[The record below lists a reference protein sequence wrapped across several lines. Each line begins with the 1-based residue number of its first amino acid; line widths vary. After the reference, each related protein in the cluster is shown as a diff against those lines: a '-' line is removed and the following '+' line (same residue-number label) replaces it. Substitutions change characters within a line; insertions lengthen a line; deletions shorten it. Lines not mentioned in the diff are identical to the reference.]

1 MHLDSR
7 RITRGFV
14 TRFLSALECLPFA
27 KTLAHS
33 ENTRRAFYSA
43 GEADYNDVQWAHVSI
58 HSSATDDSLSLR
70 RKSGFKPFCQNS
82 LLRKISSG
90 ARGIAS
96 VFNPFPTIKS

>member
-58 HSSATDDSLSLR
+58 HSSATDDSLSPTKVRLQTFLPELFAAENFER
-70 RKSGFKPFCQNS
+70 CSWNRKC
-82 LLRKISSG
+82 
-90 ARGIAS
+90 
-96 VFNPFPTIKS
+96 V